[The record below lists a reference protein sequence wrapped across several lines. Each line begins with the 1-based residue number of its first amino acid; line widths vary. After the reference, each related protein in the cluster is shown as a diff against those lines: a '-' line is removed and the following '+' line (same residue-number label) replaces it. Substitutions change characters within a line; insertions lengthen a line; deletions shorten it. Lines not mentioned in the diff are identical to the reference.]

1 MLSGVIS
8 SSTPSNLL
16 AISYLLITF
25 FSTISNKSSLKFFDS
40 NVTVA
45 YETNCKELQIFF
57 INESNK
63 LSTYSDYLLVKTLS
77 WIVNFRHISN
87 DYVMILTAVA
97 FEINYFLLES
107 EVFTRYKLFY
117 SVDFFNSPLS
127 HYLISYNWL
136 GDIWS
141 IS

>member
-77 WIVNFRHISN
+77 
-87 DYVMILTAVA
+87 
-97 FEINYFLLES
+97 
-107 EVFTRYKLFY
+107 
-117 SVDFFNSPLS
+117 
-127 HYLISYNWL
+127 
-136 GDIWS
+136 
-141 IS
+141 